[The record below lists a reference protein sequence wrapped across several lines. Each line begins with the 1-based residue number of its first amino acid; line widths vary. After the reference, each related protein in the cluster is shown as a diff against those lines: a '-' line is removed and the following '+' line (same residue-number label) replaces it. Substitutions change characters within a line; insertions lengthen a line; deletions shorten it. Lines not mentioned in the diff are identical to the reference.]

1 MGRLDRSCGDGVGSG
16 LDQFR
21 GNEDLR
27 ISPETRSEPMNVLV
41 RARNFLGWTQA
52 EMAESL
58 GLSLRTYQRRE
69 KLADEYIAAPEHTHA
84 KTLVALKAVEGL
96 EGETV

>member
-1 MGRLDRSCGDGVGSG
+1 MDRLDRPLAAYVGSG
-16 LDQFR
+16 LDQSGR
-21 GNEDLR
+21 NQNLR
-27 ISPETRSEPMNVLV
+27 VSPPTGSGPMNVLV
-41 RARNFLGWTQA
+41 RARDFLGWTQA